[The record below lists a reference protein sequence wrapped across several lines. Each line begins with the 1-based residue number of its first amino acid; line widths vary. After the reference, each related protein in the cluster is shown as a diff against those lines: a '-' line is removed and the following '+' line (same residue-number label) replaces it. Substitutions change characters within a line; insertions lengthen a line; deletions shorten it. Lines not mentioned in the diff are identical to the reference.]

1 MLKIYKLTI
10 NDNDNTGVDYTAFV
24 DVPAHLKG
32 FVSFN
37 KNEPL
42 KYEFNEEKRIV
53 TGVMISADL
62 PIYRKD
68 SELGEHYVLFDSETI
83 TQIKEKFHK
92 LGNNNNVNEMHD
104 PALKQSGVFLVASY
118 QIGGDKNPSAPKIFE
133 GQELKDGTWIA
144 SYKVE
149 NDELWA
155 KVKNGE
161 FQGFSVEGM
170 FYKEPVKMNNEKMK
184 LAKGKFAKISQIS
197 KWDMDIDQD
206 TIEVGTA
213 LTTTYQCEDNDPMVS
228 KVYSGEY
235 TTTDG
240 KRILVDSDGI
250 VRLIFKKEKMSKK
263 TKSIWEMMGLKKSTE
278 KFTQATTSDG
288 VVLIYDGELA
298 EGTAVL
304 VDKEGEQVPAPE
316 GEHQVTLED
325 GTVKVITLDSGGI
338 VTAIADGEVMEDDGV
353 RGEVAELMS
362 KVLKDTEERFAK
374 IEAENV
380 ELKKEILEFR
390 EALKDPSNHKFNNKP
405 LDVEV
410 KKLTIAEMMA
420 AQNK

>member
-104 PALKQSGVFLVASY
+104 PALKQEGVFLVASY

-133 GQELKDGTWIA
+133 GQDLKDGTWIA

-149 NDELWA
+149 NDELWT

-170 FYKEPVKMNNEKMK
+170 FYKEP
-184 LAKGKFAKISQIS
+184 ISI
-197 KWDMDIDQD
+197 
-206 TIEVGTA
+206 
-213 LTTTYQCEDNDPMVS
+213 
-228 KVYSGEY
+228 
-235 TTTDG
+235 
-240 KRILVDSDGI
+240 
-250 VRLIFKKEKMSKK
+250 KKEKMSKK

-298 EGTAVL
+298 EGIAVL

-325 GTVKVITLDSGGI
+325 GTVKVITLDAGGI

-353 RGEVAELMS
+353 RAEVAELM
-362 KVLKDTEERFAK
+362 KQVLKDTDERFAK
-374 IEAENV
+374 IESENV

-390 EALKDPSNHKFNNKP
+390 EALKDPANHKFNKKP
-405 LDVEV
+405 LEGEG

-420 AQNK
+420 AQKK